1 MSQMFFNEIEA
12 ARIAQNMEKN
22 GLAFYQRA
30 AAKTADARVRDIF
43 KNLIEDEK
51 NHLATFEQLEAT
63 LEARR
68 TAGHEF
74 EDDAE
79 LGAYIDRLLQ
89 TQVFCEKCAA
99 PGMLDKAHDDCSAL
113 AVSLQAERDAIVFYQ
128 EMLDFVDSKEAKEAF
143 EWILKEERQHLVAIG
158 ERGTACGFKI

>member
-12 ARIAQNMEKN
+12 VRIAQNMEKN

-30 AAKTADARVRDIF
+30 AAKTGDAKVRAIF
-43 KNLIEDEK
+43 QKLIEDEK
-51 NHLATFEQLEAT
+51 NHLKTFEELETT
-63 LEARR
+63 LVARR
-68 TAGHEF
+68 TADAEP
-74 EDDAE
+74 EDDKQ

-113 AVSLQAERDAIVFYQ
+113 SVSLQAERDAIVFYL
-128 EMLDFVDSKEAKEAF
+128 EMLGFVDSKEAKEAF
-143 EWILKEERQHLVAIG
+143 EWILKEERQHLVTIG